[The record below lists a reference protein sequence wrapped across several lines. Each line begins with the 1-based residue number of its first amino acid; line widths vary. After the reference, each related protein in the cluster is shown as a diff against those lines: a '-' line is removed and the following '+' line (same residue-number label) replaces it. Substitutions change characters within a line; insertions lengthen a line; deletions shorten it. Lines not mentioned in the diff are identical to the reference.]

1 MVSEVDI
8 RYKIYLCQMK
18 LKDYKSAQKTV
29 SSFSINKLC
38 IWASMSHILY
48 KILIV

>member
-1 MVSEVDI
+1 MSDVDI

-29 SSFSINKLC
+29 RGTYL
-38 IWASMSHILY
+38 
-48 KILIV
+48 LIK